1 MIITKAVEADYIHIV
16 RAMQNKHI
24 EYIST
29 KQIWMDIYNNKM
41 YKCVQGGKIIAICSV
56 IWDKTYKYY
65 AIKRMCILRKEN
77 KGKGIPYLFIEYI
90 KNKYWGKIGC
100 TPWID
105 NEPMRH
111 ILEKEGFIL
120 EYIFSEKWCFYS
132 WRL

>member
-1 MIITKAVEADYIHIV
+1 MIITKAVEADYIHIM
-16 RAMQNKHI
+16 RAIQNKHI
-24 EYIST
+24 EYIT
-29 KQIWMDIYNNKM
+29 PYHVYRDIYDKKM
-41 YKCVQGGKIIAICSV
+41 YKCVDNGKIVAIVSV

-65 AIKRMCILRKEN
+65 AIKRLCILQKEN
-77 KGKGIPYLFIEYI
+77 RGKGITHLFLEYI

-100 TPWID
+100 TPWVD

-132 WRL
+132 WRI